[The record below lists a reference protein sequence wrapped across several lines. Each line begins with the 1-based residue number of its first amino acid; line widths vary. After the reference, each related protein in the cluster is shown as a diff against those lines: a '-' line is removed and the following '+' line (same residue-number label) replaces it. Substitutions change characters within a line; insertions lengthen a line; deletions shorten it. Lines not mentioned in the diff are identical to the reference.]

1 MGIQQARRELP
12 LETEK
17 FLFLK
22 IFIVAQ
28 KRAIFR
34 ADGGNSE
41 GVNTP
46 MGRQIDRETVLR
58 QLARVAFCRANDGVR
73 LVLTEGEANE
83 VKRLQLDGVSKVKRG
98 KDGSVEVEFCDRVKA
113 LQLLYQLLGE
123 EKEDRLLTFLEET
136 K

>member
-1 MGIQQARRELP
+1 M
-12 LETEK
+12 
-17 FLFLK
+17 
-22 IFIVAQ
+22 
-28 KRAIFR
+28 
-34 ADGGNSE
+34 
-41 GVNTP
+41 
-46 MGRQIDRETVLR
+46 LR